1 VCLLKSTYDY
11 SSLKLQR
18 IVLKQSLFSQMF
30 AGEVMNLLSYKV
42 FGQGSVRN
50 EEPNE
55 QYQAPH

>member
-1 VCLLKSTYDY
+1 LKSTYDY

>member
-1 VCLLKSTYDY
+1 MCLLKSTYDY